1 MRLRYILFLLLI
13 AICANFSEAKPKK
26 KKRKKPSKKYAP
38 AKKVPKTVP
47 TAPIVKKE
55 TKEVLPQKV
64 QPAAKTESVNTQAKT
79 EKKPSAAASAPPK
92 DFLQIK
98 TPKIQY
104 TSPDTASISEEE
116 IDGGEDFEDGTD
128 DIIFDPTKEPSI
140 VSDDS
145 SDLEDGELSVVE
157 EDEEVKFNDSTW
169 VKIAEYYSI
178 WDSRSVNPYRIDAT
192 KFKDTVELKLYDSE
206 KGRDWHPPLR
216 NSILNSD
223 FGMRWSRFH
232 YGVDL
237 DLNVGDSV
245 FAVFDGVVRIAKFDG
260 RGYGKYIML
269 RHYNG
274 LETLYGHL
282 SKQLVNPGQ
291 YVKAGDLIGFG
302 GSTGR
307 STGPHL
313 HFEVRFEGNAINP
326 EYFFDFSQNLLR
338 DNEAEIT
345 SEQFTYLKTARKVS
359 YHRVRSGETLSQ
371 ISRKYRVPV
380 LRICKLNRI
389 STRTILRPGRRLRIK

>member
-13 AICANFSEAKPKK
+13 AICASFSEAKPKK
-26 KKRKKPSKKYAP
+26 KKRKKPTKKYAP
-38 AKKVPKTVP
+38 AKKPAKAASPTVIKKDDKETTAAKKAANTVP
-47 TAPIVKKE
+47 E
-55 TKEVLPQKV
+55 T
-64 QPAAKTESVNTQAKT
+64 KT
-79 EKKPSAAASAPPK
+79 EKKNTPPATIAATPPK

-128 DIIFDPTKEPSI
+128 DIVFDPTKEPSI

-145 SDLEDGELSVVE
+145 SDLEDGELSLVE

-178 WDSRSVNPYRIDAT
+178 WDSRAVNPYRIDAT
-192 KFKDTVELKLYDSE
+192 KFKDTVELKLYDPE
-206 KGRDWHPPLR
+206 KGRNWHPPLR

-282 SKQLVNPGQ
+282 SKQLVSPGQ

-338 DNEAEIT
+338 DDEAEIT

-389 STRTILRPGRRLRIK
+389 STRTILRPGRRLRIR

>member
-13 AICANFSEAKPKK
+13 AICTHFSEANPKK
-26 KKRKKPSKKYAP
+26 KKRKKPVKKYAP
-38 AKKVPKTVP
+38 AKKSAKVATTVANKP
-47 TAPIVKKE
+47 TNTIIE
-55 TKEVLPQKV
+55 TK
-64 QPAAKTESVNTQAKT
+64 SD
-79 EKKPSAAASAPPK
+79 KKNNPTTAIPPK

-104 TSPDTASISEEE
+104 TTPDTSSISEEE
-116 IDGGEDFEDGTD
+116 IEGGEDYEDGSD
-128 DIIFDPTKEPSI
+128 DVIFDPTKEPSI

-145 SDLEDGELSVVE
+145 SDLEDGELSLVE

-178 WDSRSVNPYRIDAT
+178 WDSRAVNPYRIDAT

-206 KGRDWHPPLR
+206 KGRNWHPPLR

-245 FAVFDGVVRIAKFDG
+245 YAVFDGVVRIAKFDG
-260 RGYGKYIML
+260 NGYGKYIML
-269 RHYNG
+269 RHYNA

-282 SKQLVNPGQ
+282 SKQLVSPGQ
-291 YVKAGDLIGFG
+291 YVKAGDLIGLG

-338 DNEAEIT
+338 DDKVEIT
-345 SEQFTYLKTARKVS
+345 SEQFEYLKTARRVS

-389 STRTILRPGRRLRIK
+389 STRTILRPGRRLRIR

>member
-13 AICANFSEAKPKK
+13 AICASFSEAKPKK
-26 KKRKKPSKKYAP
+26 KKRKKPTKKYAP
-38 AKKVPKTVP
+38 AKKPAKAASPTV
-47 TAPIVKKE
+47 IKKDDKE
-55 TKEVLPQKV
+55 T
-64 QPAAKTESVNTQAKT
+64 AAKKAANIVPETKT
-79 EKKPSAAASAPPK
+79 EKKNTPIATATPPK

-104 TSPDTASISEEE
+104 TTPDTSSISEEE
-116 IDGGEDFEDGTD
+116 IEGGEDFEDGTD
-128 DIIFDPTKEPSI
+128 DIVFDPTKEPSI

-145 SDLEDGELSVVE
+145 SDLEDGELSLVE

-178 WDSRSVNPYRIDAT
+178 WDSRAVNPYRIDAT
-192 KFKDTVELKLYDSE
+192 KFKDTVELKLYDPE
-206 KGRDWHPPLR
+206 KGRNWHPPLR

-282 SKQLVNPGQ
+282 SRQLVSPGQ

-338 DNEAEIT
+338 DDEVEIT

-389 STRTILRPGRRLRIK
+389 STRTILRPGRRLRIR

>member
-13 AICANFSEAKPKK
+13 AICASFSEAKPKK
-26 KKRKKPSKKYAP
+26 KKRKKPTKKYAP
-38 AKKVPKTVP
+38 AKKPAKAASPTVIKKDDKETAAKKAANTVP
-47 TAPIVKKE
+47 E
-55 TKEVLPQKV
+55 T
-64 QPAAKTESVNTQAKT
+64 KT
-79 EKKPSAAASAPPK
+79 EKKNTSPATIAAAPPK

-128 DIIFDPTKEPSI
+128 DIVFDPTKEPSI

-145 SDLEDGELSVVE
+145 SDLEDGELSLVE

-178 WDSRSVNPYRIDAT
+178 WDSRAVNPYRIDAT
-192 KFKDTVELKLYDSE
+192 KFKDTVELKLYDPE
-206 KGRDWHPPLR
+206 KGRNWHPPLR

-282 SKQLVNPGQ
+282 SKQLVSPGQ

-338 DNEAEIT
+338 DDEAEIT

-389 STRTILRPGRRLRIK
+389 STRTILRPGRRLRIR

>member
-1 MRLRYILFLLLI
+1 MRLRYIIFLLLV
-13 AICANFSEAKPKK
+13 AICTNFAEAKPKK
-26 KKRKKPSKKYAP
+26 KKRRKPAKKYAP
-38 AKKVPKTVP
+38 AKKSPQKATSTKTSNKENNTKTIVQPPAPKTETDKKNGQ
-47 TAPIVKKE
+47 TAV
-55 TKEVLPQKV
+55 
-64 QPAAKTESVNTQAKT
+64 
-79 EKKPSAAASAPPK
+79 PPK

-104 TSPDTASISEEE
+104 TTPDTASILEEE
-116 IDGGEDFEDGTD
+116 IEGGEDYDDGSSD
-128 DIIFDPTKEPSI
+128 DIIFDPEKNPSI
-140 VSDDS
+140 VSEDT
-145 SDLEDGELSVVE
+145 SDLDDGELSVVE

-192 KFKDTVELKLYDSE
+192 KFKDTVSLKLYDSE
-206 KGRDWHPPLR
+206 NGRNWHPPLR
-216 NSILNSD
+216 NSIINSD

-237 DLNVGDSV
+237 DLNIGDSV
-245 FAVFDGVVRIAKFDG
+245 FAVFDGIVRIAKYDG

-269 RHYNG
+269 RHYNS

-282 SKQLVNPGQ
+282 SKQLVSPGQ

-302 GSTGR
+302 GNTGR

-313 HFEVRFEGNAINP
+313 HFEVRFEGNAIDP
-326 EYFFDFSQNLLR
+326 EHFFDFGQNLLH
-338 DNEAEIT
+338 DDECEIT
-345 SEQFTYLKTARKVS
+345 SKQFEYLKTARRVS

-380 LRICKLNRI
+380 LRICRLNRI
-389 STRTILRPGRRLRIK
+389 STRTILRPGRRLRIR

>member
-13 AICANFSEAKPKK
+13 AICANLSEGKPKK
-26 KKRKKPSKKYAP
+26 KKHKKPAKKYAP
-38 AKKVPKTVP
+38 AKKSAKNST
-47 TAPIVKKE
+47 PIKKE
-55 TKEVLPQKV
+55 EKENTKLQNNN
-64 QPAAKTESVNTQAKT
+64 QLKT
-79 EKKPSAAASAPPK
+79 EKKNNSTIAVLPPK

-104 TSPDTASISEEE
+104 TSPDTSSISEEE
-116 IDGGEDFEDGTD
+116 IDGGEDFEDGSSD
-128 DIIFDPTKEPSI
+128 DIVFDPSKEPSI

-206 KGRDWHPPLR
+206 KGRNWHPPLR

-237 DLNVGDSV
+237 DLDIGDSV
-245 FAVFDGVVRIAKFDG
+245 FAVFDGVVRIVKFDG

-282 SKQLVNPGQ
+282 SKQLVSPGE
-291 YVKAGDLIGFG
+291 YVKAGDLIALG
-302 GSTGR
+302 GNTGR

-338 DNEAEIT
+338 DDEAEIT
-345 SEQFTYLKTARKVS
+345 SEQFSYLKTARKVS

>member
-13 AICANFSEAKPKK
+13 VICTHFSEAKPKK
-26 KKRKKPSKKYAP
+26 RKYKKPIKKYAP
-38 AKKVPKTVP
+38 VKKTVKASTSAKKEVKTTPLTQEPIFVANKSSAGNSMSKNDNKV
-47 TAPIVKKE
+47 TA
-55 TKEVLPQKV
+55 
-64 QPAAKTESVNTQAKT
+64 N
-79 EKKPSAAASAPPK
+79 PPK

-98 TPKIQY
+98 TPNIQY
-104 TSPDTASISEEE
+104 TKPDTSSISEEE
-116 IDGGEDFEDGTD
+116 IEGGEDFDEGSSD
-128 DIIFDPTKEPSI
+128 DIIFDPSKEPSI

-145 SDLEDGELSVVE
+145 SNLEDGELSVVE

-178 WDSRSVNPYRIDAT
+178 WDSRAVNPYRIDAT
-192 KFKDTVELKLYDSE
+192 KFKDTVALKLYDSE

-237 DLNVGDSV
+237 DLDVGDSV

-282 SKQLVNPGQ
+282 SKQLVSPGQ
-291 YVKAGDLIGFG
+291 YVKAGDLIGLG

-326 EYFFDFSQNLLR
+326 EYFFDFNQNLLR
-338 DNEAEIT
+338 DDETEIT
-345 SEQFTYLKTARKVS
+345 AKQFEYLKIARRVT